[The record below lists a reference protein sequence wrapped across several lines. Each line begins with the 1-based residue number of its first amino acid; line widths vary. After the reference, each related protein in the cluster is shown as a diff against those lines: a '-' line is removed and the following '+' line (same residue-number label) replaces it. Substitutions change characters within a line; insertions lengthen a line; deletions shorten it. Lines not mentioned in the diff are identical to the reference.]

1 MKAVVAA
8 FNQEKALVGA
18 FSVITNLRVDLF
30 ESLIAGD
37 TVGAE
42 SKAAVAKTLFGS
54 SKAAPWLTA
63 EEEAAVV
70 TGFLTAEDKLGLSVD
85 LMRFFLDTLH
95 SLETAGYQAEAS
107 VKPSADQSEPNKKS
121 VDQSEVSV
129 KSDDQPEV
137 NMELDNQSEDNHSDL
152 SEESV
157 KPEANMKSN
166 NNQSDVSAKSGDD
179 QSEAVVKSCDLTGRR
194 RQLPVNLTG
203 LVGELYSTWRQHWG
217 YQLEYTR
224 PEEPLT
230 QQCIRSMSRYF
241 YIPFKY
247 FSPGTTSWAT
257 SVWWRI
263 SRPRARPSR
272 IK

>member
-1 MKAVVAA
+1 M
-8 FNQEKALVGA
+8 
-18 FSVITNLRVDLF
+18 
-30 ESLIAGD
+30 ES
-37 TVGAE
+37 E
-42 SKAAVAKTLFGS
+42 
-54 SKAAPWLTA
+54 
-63 EEEAAVV
+63 
-70 TGFLTAEDKLGLSVD
+70 
-85 LMRFFLDTLH
+85 
-95 SLETAGYQAEAS
+95 
-107 VKPSADQSEPNKKS
+107 
-121 VDQSEVSV
+121 
-129 KSDDQPEV
+129 
-137 NMELDNQSEDNHSDL
+137 NQSEANMEIDNKSEDNQRPSDL
-152 SEESV
+152 SETSV
-157 KPEANMKSN
+157 KSEANMKSN
-166 NNQSDVSAKSGDD
+166 NNQSDVSAKSRDD

-263 SRPRARPSR
+263 SRPRARPSL

>member
-1 MKAVVAA
+1 M
-8 FNQEKALVGA
+8 FYEEILSEN
-18 FSVITNLRVDLF
+18 SV
-30 ESLIAGD
+30 
-37 TVGAE
+37 
-42 SKAAVAKTLFGS
+42 K
-54 SKAAPWLTA
+54 
-63 EEEAAVV
+63 
-70 TGFLTAEDKLGLSVD
+70 
-85 LMRFFLDTLH
+85 
-95 SLETAGYQAEAS
+95 AEA
-107 VKPSADQSEPNKKS
+107 D
-121 VDQSEVSV
+121 
-129 KSDDQPEV
+129 
-137 NMELDNQSEDNHSDL
+137 
-152 SEESV
+152 
-157 KPEANMKSN
+157 MKSN
-166 NNQSDVSAKSGDD
+166 NNQSDVSVKSRED

-194 RQLPVNLTG
+194 RQLPVGLTG

-263 SRPRARPSR
+263 SRPGARPSL